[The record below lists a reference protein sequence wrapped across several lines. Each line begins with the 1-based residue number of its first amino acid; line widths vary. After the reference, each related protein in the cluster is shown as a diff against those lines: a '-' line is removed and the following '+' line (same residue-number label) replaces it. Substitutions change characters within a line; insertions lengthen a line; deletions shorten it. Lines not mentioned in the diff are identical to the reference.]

1 MLMKKILLLSVLF
14 SASLNLWAQ
23 TTDTTA
29 KDDRGYIVQV
39 GDMAPDITI
48 EYLDGSKTALSELR
62 GKIVLLQFTASWC
75 SVCRKEI
82 PHLEKEIWQA
92 YKNKGLVF
100 AGIDLKEPKETV
112 SKFAKTMKI
121 SYPLT
126 LDTSGS
132 KFYSFAAEG
141 AGVTRNILIDKTG
154 RIVYL
159 TRLYDKAEFNGL
171 KEKVKELVN

>member
-1 MLMKKILLLSVLF
+1 MKKILLLLILF
-14 SASLNLWAQ
+14 GASFNLWAQ

>member
-1 MLMKKILLLSVLF
+1 MKKILLLSVLF

>member
-1 MLMKKILLLSVLF
+1 MKKILLLSILF
-14 SASLNLWAQ
+14 GASFNLLAQ
-23 TTDTTA
+23 TTDSTA

-75 SVCRKEI
+75 SVCRKEM

-100 AGIDLKEPKETV
+100 AGVDLKEPKETV

-154 RIVYL
+154 RIAYL

-171 KEKVKELVN
+171 KEKVRELVN